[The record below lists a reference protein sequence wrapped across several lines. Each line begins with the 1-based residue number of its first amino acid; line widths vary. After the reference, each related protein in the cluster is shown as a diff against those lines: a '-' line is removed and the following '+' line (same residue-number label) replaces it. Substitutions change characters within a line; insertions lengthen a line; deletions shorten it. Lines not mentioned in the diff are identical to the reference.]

1 MQDKS
6 VARQVAPDGS
16 RLGIMPT
23 TSGGVATLPRA
34 PGHERPSATLS
45 GVRGM
50 TVCAPRHRR
59 RMGRTPALPAR
70 APGSDRPCAAPSV
83 PVTDR
88 SRPVQKAP
96 GHGRPPAASSG
107 AAGHDRPRATP
118 RAPGADVPL
127 ATTAGVPGQRC
138 PSAAHWA
145 RDHFRSRPAPTAPGH
160 DRPLA
165 ASSGATRHDRPR
177 ATLQAPVQDVPRALA
192 VRVPGSDRPCALA
205 ATAAA
210 PDGPHVL
217 HLVPGPDSS
226 HRGPDAGPRPTSLTD
241 PTTPA
246 HDLYSRAYTAEE
258 VQHSSPKP
266 TGRRCSMPRPACS
279 RFLFSASW
287 SRGIL
292 PRGASTTA
300 GAVPPSG
307 AGSAPSGSTRSPPS
321 AVPWT
326 CCGACSRTGRRLPRN
341 QRAPC
346 FSYSM
351 KRPSIWMT
359 HRLPPT
365 HTTR

>member
-23 TSGGVATLPRA
+23 TSGGVATQPRA
-34 PGHERPSATLS
+34 PGHERPRDASRAARHGRLSAAT
-45 GVRGM
+45 
-50 TVCAPRHRR
+50 
-59 RMGRTPALPAR
+59 R
-70 APGSDRPCAAPSV
+70 APGADIPLATTAGAPGQYRLSAV
-83 PVTDR
+83 PQAPDHER
-88 SRPVQKAP
+88 SRAGHQRAP
-96 GHGRPPAASSG
+96 GHGRPLAASSG

-165 ASSGATRHDRPR
+165 ASSGAAGHDRPR
-177 ATLQAPVQDVPRALA
+177 ATLQAPDQDVPRALA

-217 HLVPGPDSS
+217 HLAPSPDSS

-246 HDLYSRAYTAEE
+246 HDLYGRAYTAEE
-258 VQHSSPKP
+258 VQQLTQADRTPLFDAKVRLLQAL
-266 TGRRCSMPRPACS
+266 TQRPAAPGHPLTRCQHH
-279 RFLFSASW
+279 R
-287 SRGIL
+287 RQC
-292 PRGASTTA
+292 PRRAAAPAGGPA
-300 GAVPPSG
+300 GACTG
-307 AGSAPSGSTRSPPS
+307 FEERSVS
-321 AVPWT
+321 VT
-326 CCGACSRTGRRLPRN
+326 
-341 QRAPC
+341 
-346 FSYSM
+346 
-351 KRPSIWMT
+351 
-359 HRLPPT
+359 
-365 HTTR
+365 

>member
-23 TSGGVATLPRA
+23 TSGGVATQPRA
-34 PGHERPSATLS
+34 PGHERPFTASSGAAKHGRLSAAT
-45 GVRGM
+45 
-50 TVCAPRHRR
+50 
-59 RMGRTPALPAR
+59 R
-70 APGSDRPCAAPSV
+70 APGADIPLATTAG
-83 PVTDR
+83 
-88 SRPVQKAP
+88 AP
-96 GHGRPPAASSG
+96 GHGRPLAASSG

-210 PDGPHVL
+210 PDGPMSCTRCR
-217 HLVPGPDSS
+217 VPIAPIADPTPGHAQPPSPTPP
-226 HRGPDAGPRPTSLTD
+226 RRPTTC
-241 PTTPA
+241 
-246 HDLYSRAYTAEE
+246 TAG
-258 VQHSSPKP
+258 HIPPRRCNSSPKP

-279 RFLFSASW
+279 RFLLSASW
-287 SRGIL
+287 PRGTL
-292 PRGASTTA
+292 SRGASTT
-300 GAVPPSG
+300 V
-307 AGSAPSGSTRSPPS
+307 GSALDVLRPLLEDRQALATGSKSAPFRLLDDAAHFTDDPTTCMTRKEHHPVICRYFIP
-321 AVPWT
+321 
-326 CCGACSRTGRRLPRN
+326 
-341 QRAPC
+341 
-346 FSYSM
+346 
-351 KRPSIWMT
+351 
-359 HRLPPT
+359 
-365 HTTR
+365 

>member
-23 TSGGVATLPRA
+23 TSGGVATQPRA
-34 PGHERPSATLS
+34 PGADIPLATTA
-45 GVRGM
+45 G
-50 TVCAPRHRR
+50 
-59 RMGRTPALPAR
+59 
-70 APGSDRPCAAPSV
+70 
-83 PVTDR
+83 
-88 SRPVQKAP
+88 AP
-96 GHGRPPAASSG
+96 GHGRPLAASSG

-210 PDGPHVL
+210 PDGSHVL
-217 HLVPGPDSS
+217 HPMPGPDSS

-246 HDLYSRAYTAEE
+246 YDLYGRAYTAEE
-258 VQHSSPKP
+258 VQQLTQADWTPLFDAEARLLQVLIQRVVVPGHPP
-266 TGRRCSMPRPACS
+266 ARRQHHR
-279 RFLFSASW
+279 R
-287 SRGIL
+287 
-292 PRGASTTA
+292 RGA
-300 GAVPPSG
+300 AVRRRQRAKRLDTLATVGRALDVLRPLLEDRQALAPESE
-307 AGSAPSGSTRSPPS
+307 SALFQLLDEAAKYMDDSPPPADAHDEIGASPSDLPIFHPLKTS
-321 AVPWT
+321 ANL
-326 CCGACSRTGRRLPRN
+326 S
-341 QRAPC
+341 
-346 FSYSM
+346 
-351 KRPSIWMT
+351 
-359 HRLPPT
+359 
-365 HTTR
+365 

>member
-23 TSGGVATLPRA
+23 TSGGVATQPRA
-34 PGHERPSATLS
+34 PGHERPRAASRAARHGRLSAAT
-45 GVRGM
+45 
-50 TVCAPRHRR
+50 
-59 RMGRTPALPAR
+59 R
-70 APGSDRPCAAPSV
+70 APGADIPLATTAG
-83 PVTDR
+83 
-88 SRPVQKAP
+88 AP

-217 HLVPGPDSS
+217 HLAPSPDSS
-226 HRGPDAGPRPTSLTD
+226 HRGPDAGSRPTSLTAPPRR
-241 PTTPA
+241 PTTC
-246 HDLYSRAYTAEE
+246 TAG
-258 VQHSSPKP
+258 HIPPRRCNNSPKP
-266 TGRRCSMPRPACS
+266 TGRRCSMPRSACS
-279 RFLFSASW
+279 RPLLSAPRP
-287 SRGIL
+287 RGTL
-292 PRGASTTA
+292 SRGASTT
-300 GAVPPSG
+300 V
-307 AGSAPSGSTRSPPS
+307 GSALDVLRPLLEDQQALAPASKSAPFRLLDDAAHFTDDPMTCMTRKEHHPVICRYFIP
-321 AVPWT
+321 
-326 CCGACSRTGRRLPRN
+326 
-341 QRAPC
+341 
-346 FSYSM
+346 
-351 KRPSIWMT
+351 
-359 HRLPPT
+359 
-365 HTTR
+365 

>member
-45 GVRGM
+45 GVPGHDRPRA
-50 TVCAPRHRR
+50 TPQAPDQDVPR
-59 RMGRTPALPAR
+59 ALPAR

-96 GHGRPPAASSG
+96 GHGRPPAAPSG
-107 AAGHDRPRATP
+107 VPGHDRPRATP

-145 RDHFRSRPAPTAPGH
+145 RDHFRSRPAPTAP
-160 DRPLA
+160 
-165 ASSGATRHDRPR
+165 
-177 ATLQAPVQDVPRALA
+177 VQDVPWALA

-217 HLVPGPDSS
+217 HLAPSPDSS
-226 HRGPDAGPRPTSLTD
+226 HRGPDAGSRPTSLTA

-246 HDLYSRAYTAEE
+246 HDLYGRAYTAQE
-258 VQHSSPKP
+258 VQQLTQADRTPLFDAKVRLLQAL
-266 TGRRCSMPRPACS
+266 TQRPAAPGHPLTRCQHH
-279 RFLFSASW
+279 R
-287 SRGIL
+287 RQC
-292 PRGASTTA
+292 PRRAAAPAGGPA
-300 GAVPPSG
+300 GACTG
-307 AGSAPSGSTRSPPS
+307 FEERSVS
-321 AVPWT
+321 VT
-326 CCGACSRTGRRLPRN
+326 
-341 QRAPC
+341 
-346 FSYSM
+346 
-351 KRPSIWMT
+351 
-359 HRLPPT
+359 
-365 HTTR
+365 